1 MRLSAGINT
10 MGVVIIQL
18 SNEWRE
24 EVRSMGR
31 VPFIYYWVKTPR
43 APRRK

>member
-1 MRLSAGINT
+1 ME
-10 MGVVIIQL
+10 MVIIPVA
-18 SNEWRE
+18 NELRE

-43 APRRK
+43 APRHR